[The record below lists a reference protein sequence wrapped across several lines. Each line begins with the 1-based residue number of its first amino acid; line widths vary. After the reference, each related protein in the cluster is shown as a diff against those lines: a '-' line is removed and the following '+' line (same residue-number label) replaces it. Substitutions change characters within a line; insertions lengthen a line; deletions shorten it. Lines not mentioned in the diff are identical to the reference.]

1 MELTRE
7 RQILFG
13 RGGPY
18 GNVLLVR
25 PPLCITQADAE
36 YVLQAFQDALLQLKW
51 YA

>member
-7 RQILFG
+7 LQVLFG

-25 PPLCITQADAE
+25 PPLCITQADAQ
-36 YVLQAFQDALLQLKW
+36 YVLQAFEDALTKLK
-51 YA
+51 